1 MDLFVVVATVVKV
14 ALVVVVLISTVP
26 ILTWVERRGSA
37 FIQLRL
43 GPNRVGPFGLLQP
56 LADGI
61 KFLFKEDVIPPH
73 VYRTFYVAAPAIA
86 FVAAV
91 IAFGVIPFG
100 GTLVLDGHP
109 VPLVILDVDVGVLFL
124 LAASGMG
131 VFGII
136 LAGWASNNKYSMFGG
151 LRSSAQVISYELAL
165 GLAVVSVPIYA
176 GTLRP
181 TEIVEQ
187 QIGGMW
193 NVFPL
198 FVGFVILLVS
208 AFAETNRLPFDLPEA
223 ETELVSGY
231 HTEYS
236 SMKFSMFFMAEYIN
250 MITGSALV
258 TTLFLG
264 GYGLPFQQSLFENML
279 GVQGNL
285 LALLQLASFTAKV
298 GFLLWLYVWVRWTL
312 PRFRFDQLM
321 HLGWKVLI
329 PLALVHVVWSSLLVM
344 LGWGGAA

>member
-1 MDLFVVVATVVKV
+1 MDLFDVLATIVKV
-14 ALVVVVLISTVP
+14 ALVVGILISTVP
-26 ILTWVERRGSA
+26 VLTWVERRGSA

-43 GPNRVGPFGLLQP
+43 GPNRVGPLGLLQP

-73 VYRTFYVAAPAIA
+73 VYKPFYVAAPAVSFI
-86 FVAAV
+86 AAV
-91 IAFGVIPFG
+91 LAFAVIPFG
-100 GTLVLDGHP
+100 SAFVVDGRT

-136 LAGWASNNKYSMFGG
+136 LAGWSSNNKYSMLGG
-151 LRSSAQVISYELAL
+151 LRSSAQMISYELSL
-165 GLAVVSVPIYA
+165 GLAIVSVLIYA

-181 TEIVEQ
+181 VEIVQQ
-187 QIGGMW
+187 QIGGTW

-198 FVGFVILLVS
+198 FIGFLILLVS

-223 ETELVSGY
+223 ETELVAGY

-264 GYGLPFQQSLFENML
+264 GYALPFQRLVFEGWL
-279 GVQGNL
+279 GLEGNL
-285 LALLQLASFTAKV
+285 LAVLELLSFTAKV
-298 GFLLWLYVWVRWTL
+298 GFFLWLFVWVRWTL

-321 HLGWKVLI
+321 RLGWKVLI
-329 PLALVHVVWSSLLVM
+329 PLALVHVVWASLLVM
-344 LGWGGAA
+344 WGVPA